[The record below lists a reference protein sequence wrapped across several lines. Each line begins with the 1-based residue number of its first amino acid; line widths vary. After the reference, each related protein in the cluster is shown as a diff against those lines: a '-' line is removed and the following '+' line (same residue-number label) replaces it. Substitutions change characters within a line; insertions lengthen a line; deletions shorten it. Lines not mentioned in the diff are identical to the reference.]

1 MKPTRP
7 FLLRLAARAGASR
20 HRPKSVSRAAL
31 RLVVVSLFTLALLP
45 PLSWGFIGLALE
57 WRAVTVE
64 HSLGDL
70 AFTTAIIAVLSVAL
84 ALALWG
90 WAFMRP
96 VSRLQRAERRVRTY
110 EFTDRLTGLHDRQE
124 FRRRLTHALARA
136 RGSGMQLGI
145 LVIDVDR
152 FGLVNGSLGQE
163 AGDLL
168 LHSVAQRLRSG
179 QTGPAPSGQIGSAPP
194 PPSATTTAASKTSS
208 PVSASTP
215 SANPPPA
222 PTSATAGSAAPPP
235 S

>member
-1 MKPTRP
+1 MT
-7 FLLRLAARAGASR
+7 
-20 HRPKSVSRAAL
+20 V
-31 RLVVVSLFTLALLP
+31 
-45 PLSWGFIGLALE
+45 
-57 WRAVTVE
+57 VE

-70 AFTTAIIAVLSVAL
+70 VFTTAIIVVLSVAL

-168 LHSVAQRLRSG
+168 LHSVAQRLRSVTRKNDVLG
-179 QTGPAPSGQIGSAPP
+179 DWPPTSLPWSRPASRAPQPSPRWRATSCAPSTARTGSP
-194 PPSATTTAASKTSS
+194 TTKLW
-208 PVSASTP
+208 
-215 SANPPPA
+215 
-222 PTSATAGSAAPPP
+222 
-235 S
+235 